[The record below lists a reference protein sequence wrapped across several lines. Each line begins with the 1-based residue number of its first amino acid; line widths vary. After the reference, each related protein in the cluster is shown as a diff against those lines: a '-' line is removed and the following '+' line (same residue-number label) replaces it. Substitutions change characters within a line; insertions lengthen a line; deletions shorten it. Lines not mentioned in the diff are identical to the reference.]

1 MVVVVYFAIF
11 ILLPGSL
18 LNSSRVEIL
27 NKNANGYSL
36 LNWASKSLK
45 KDDIILSTHRS
56 VAIPTI
62 KTVPGFFINYLD
74 IKDKRAKIY
83 LEEIKNEKPN
93 YIVFSQKK
101 NIEKYKTMFNSCLGG
116 MIYFEKN
123 INKFAARN
131 PFISG
136 YADDGYIYKF
146 FYQKLPGCIIE

>member
-1 MVVVVYFAIF
+1 M
-11 ILLPGSL
+11 
-18 LNSSRVEIL
+18 
-27 NKNANGYSL
+27 KNQ
-36 LNWASKSLK
+36 
-45 KDDIILSTHRS
+45 IIL
-56 VAIPTI
+56 
-62 KTVPGFFINYLD
+62 FFL
-74 IKDKRAKIY
+74 
-83 LEEIKNEKPN
+83 
-93 YIVFSQKK
+93 K